1 MAKTQ
6 SGDPETQSAAK
17 KTAAKSIRKNV
28 SKAKKPKAKKKQ
40 EHVTTPPKGRGRRH
54 AGPFPPV
61 AFSTVLPFAEAI
73 QQHGVGQPV
82 RRLTLFEKLDR
93 SPESSVG
100 RLLITNSGRYGLTK
114 GGYHAEYL
122 ELTELGSVVTSPD
135 SSLREKLAAKFKLAI
150 EGIPA
155 FKLLYDK
162 NKGNRLPSP
171 EVLRDSL
178 EEIPVD
184 PNLRKQCVD
193 LFLENLKELGL
204 LRTVAG
210 AERIIPIDQALDES
224 PAPAY
229 IGTSTEASIQV
240 GVQKASDKSKK
251 VWQNTCFV
259 IAPIGDEESEERRH
273 SDMVLEALIRRALE
287 QEWEVVRADQIT
299 TPGMISAQVIDH
311 LLHSGL
317 VIADLSFHN
326 PNVFYELAIR
336 HVMGLPT
343 VHIVRRGDGIPFD
356 LKDFRTITIDTED
369 KYELVAKLE
378 TYRAEIANHVRQAAA
393 EGADTSNPVR
403 TFAKNLKVTI
413 G

>member
-1 MAKTQ
+1 MATTPKE
-6 SGDPETQSAAK
+6 GPENSAAVKTNRAAGRK
-17 KTAAKSIRKNV
+17 KRKPRGQKRLAE
-28 SKAKKPKAKKKQ
+28 SKAP
-40 EHVTTPPKGRGRRH
+40 VGGRGRRP
-54 AGPFPPV
+54 AAPFPPV
-61 AFSTVLPFAEAI
+61 AFSSVLPFAEAI
-73 QQHGVGQPV
+73 QQHGAGQPV

-100 RLLITNSGRYGLTK
+100 RLLIINSGRYGLTK
-114 GGYHAEYL
+114 GGYQAEFL
-122 ELTELGSVVTSPD
+122 ELTELGAVVTSPD
-135 SSLREKLAAKFKLAI
+135 STSREKLAAKFKLAI
-150 EGIPA
+150 EGVPP
-155 FKLLYDK
+155 FKYLYEK
-162 NKGNRLPSP
+162 SKGNRLPSP

-178 EEIPVD
+178 EEISVATSQ
-184 PNLRKQCVD
+184 RKQCVD
-193 LFLENLKELGL
+193 LFLENLKDLGL

-210 AERIIPIDQALDES
+210 AERIISIDQALDES
-224 PAPAY
+224 PAPAS
-229 IGTSTEASIQV
+229 IGTSSEASIQI
-240 GVQKASDKSKK
+240 GIQRIADKSKK
-251 VWQNTCFV
+251 SWQNTCFV
-259 IAPIGDEESEERRH
+259 IAPIGSEDSEERKH

-299 TPGMISAQVIDH
+299 TPGMISGQVIDY

-336 HVMGLPT
+336 HFIGLPT
-343 VHIVRRGDGIPFD
+343 VHIIRRGDGIPFD

-393 EGADTSNPVR
+393 EGADSSNPVR
-403 TFAKNLKVTI
+403 TFAKGLKVTI